1 MNAWKLSWDISYSWI
16 QSCNDCPG
24 DFFLRKSHLRQ
35 VNWRLPGCVIH
46 IVHNPKNPTQLK
58 PWMYY
63 ELALGMRPII
73 QMLYPFQKVQRLFL
87 WQYQNKCV
95 NNSKT
100 IPHLLHPPKKMC
112 LHMIFIPSAKTPSKQ
127 RHTNNLSF

>member
-1 MNAWKLSWDISYSWI
+1 MKSLEMA
-16 QSCNDCPG
+16 
-24 DFFLRKSHLRQ
+24 LRG
-35 VNWRLPGCVIH
+35 VAFC
-46 IVHNPKNPTQLK
+46 
-58 PWMYY
+58 
-63 ELALGMRPII
+63 
-73 QMLYPFQKVQRLFL
+73 LFL